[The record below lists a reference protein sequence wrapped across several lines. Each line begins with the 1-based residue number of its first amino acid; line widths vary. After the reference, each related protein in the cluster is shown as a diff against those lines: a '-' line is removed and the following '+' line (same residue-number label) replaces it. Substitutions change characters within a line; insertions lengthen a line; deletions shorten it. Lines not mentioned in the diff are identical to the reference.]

1 MLADE
6 RFYLKKQHIFWAL
19 AIAGLLFIFHQI
31 SAALLPFYI
40 AFFEV
45 VLFNG
50 IVNLF
55 ERKFRIPRAITA
67 GIVTVG
73 FCAMIIAIFAAIIP
87 FLYGKG
93 VSVINYTTNASSLDK
108 LRVLL
113 NDKFSSNTINNI
125 FEWAIANVSDNL
137 VEFAKKNLMETFRST
152 AQLATIIGM
161 SALSPIV
168 SFMMLK
174 DMPKIKKHFFQ
185 VLPVRAQ
192 RDVKKLSSNMYESVF
207 KFMEGQ
213 TIAAI
218 VLSLMYAAMLFP
230 IGVEHFFILG
240 VVIGFSSFVPYIGFY
255 SATAITLCSVYS
267 QMHDVKKVIIT
278 LAVLLA
284 GQIVDGGF
292 ITPKIVGNRLGVHP
306 LWVIFGVLVSVPLF
320 GIFGILLALPMV
332 GIFNVLIKYVFEK
345 YRRSDYY
352 RQ

>member
-6 RFYLKKQHIFWAL
+6 RFYLKKQHIFWTL
-19 AIAGLLFIFHQI
+19 AIVAFLFIFHKI

-50 IVNLF
+50 IVNIF

-73 FCAMIIAIFAAIIP
+73 FCAMIVAIFMAVIP
-87 FLYGKG
+87 VIYGSG
-93 VSVINYTTNASSLDK
+93 VKVFNYTTNTASIEKFRSLIGS
-108 LRVLL
+108 
-113 NDKFSSNTINNI
+113 KFSSDTINNI
-125 FEWAIANVSDNL
+125 FEWVIANVSDNL

-213 TIAAI
+213 TMAAI

-230 IGVEHFFILG
+230 VGVEHFFILG

-278 LAVLLA
+278 LAILLG
-284 GQIVDGGF
+284 GQVIDGGF
-292 ITPKIVGNRLGVHP
+292 ITPKIVGSRLGVHP
-306 LWVIFGVLVSVPLF
+306 LWVIFGVLVSMPLF
-320 GIFGILLALPMV
+320 GVFGILLALPMV
-332 GIFNVLIKYVFEK
+332 GICNVVIQYMMDKYK
-345 YRRSDYY
+345 HSDYY

>member
-6 RFYLKKQHIFWAL
+6 RFYLKKKHIFWAASIVAFL
-19 AIAGLLFIFHQI
+19 YIFHQI

-50 IVNLF
+50 IVNIF
-55 ERKFRIPRAITA
+55 ERKFHVPRAITA
-67 GIVTVG
+67 GLITLC
-73 FCAMIIAIFAAIIP
+73 FCALIVAIFIAVIPAI
-87 FLYGKG
+87 YGGGMK
-93 VSVINYTTNASSLDK
+93 VFNYTTNTASI
-108 LRVLL
+108 
-113 NDKFSSNTINNI
+113 DKFRSLIDGKLSSETINGI
-125 FEWAIANVSDNL
+125 FEWCIENLSDNIIDY
-137 VEFAKKNLMETFRST
+137 AKKSLIASFRST

-174 DMPKIKKHFFQ
+174 DMPKIRRTFFQ
-185 VLPVRAQ
+185 VLPVGIQKDA
-192 RDVKKLSSNMYESVF
+192 KKLSANMYDSVF

-218 VLSLMYAAMLFP
+218 VLSIMYAAMLFP

-240 VVIGFSSFVPYIGFY
+240 VIIGFSSFIPYIGFY
-255 SATAITLCSVYS
+255 SATAITLCSVYA
-267 QMHDVKKVIIT
+267 QMHDVKKLIIT
-278 LAVLLA
+278 LAVLLG
-284 GQIVDGGF
+284 GQVIDGGF

-332 GIFNVLIKYVFEK
+332 GICNVVVKYAMEK
-345 YRRSDYY
+345 YHRSDYY

>member
-6 RFYLKKQHIFWAL
+6 RFYLKKKHIFWVL
-19 AIAGLLFIFHQI
+19 AAAALLFIFHQI
-31 SAALLPFYI
+31 SGALLPFYI

-45 VLFNG
+45 ILFNG
-50 IVNLF
+50 IVNIF
-55 ERKFRIPRAITA
+55 EKKFHVPRAITA
-67 GIVTVG
+67 ALVTIG
-73 FCAMIIAIFAAIIP
+73 FCAMIVAIFVAAVPTI
-87 FLYGKG
+87 YGGG
-93 VSVINYTTNASSLDK
+93 VKVFNYTTNTASIEKFRILID
-108 LRVLL
+108 R
-113 NDKFSSNTINNI
+113 KFSSETINEI
-125 FEWAIANVSDNL
+125 FEWCIANLSDNIIDY
-137 VEFAKKNLMETFRST
+137 AKKSLIASFRST
-152 AQLATIIGM
+152 AQLVTIIGM

-168 SFMMLK
+168 SFMILK
-174 DMPKIKKHFFQ
+174 DMPKIKRTFFQ
-185 VLPVRAQ
+185 VLPVRIQKDAK
-192 RDVKKLSSNMYESVF
+192 RLSANMYESVF

-213 TIAAI
+213 TMAAI

-267 QMHDVKKVIIT
+267 QMHDVKKVVIT
-278 LAVLLA
+278 LAVLLG
-284 GQIVDGGF
+284 GQIIDGGF

-332 GIFNVLIKYVFEK
+332 GICNVVVKYAMEK
-345 YRRSDYY
+345 YHNSDYY